1 MSNELERKIQI
12 FDQFER
18 DQRSQETQKLLEFV
32 KQNIQVAWA
41 AMTKKQCVK
50 SYLPIEDGG
59 RVVWSAEVV
68 EAVYCSCMQEI
79 EHLCQEKSD
88 EAFDP
93 KLNLVSS

>member
-1 MSNELERKIQI
+1 MSNKLECEIQI

-18 DQRSQETQKLLEFV
+18 DQQSQETQKLLEFI

-41 AMTKKQCVK
+41 TMTKKQRIK

-59 RVVWSAEVV
+59 RVVWSVEVV
-68 EAVYCSCMQEI
+68 EVVYCSCMQEI
-79 EHLCQEKSD
+79 EHLHQEKSD

>member
-1 MSNELERKIQI
+1 MSNELEREIQI
-12 FDQFER
+12 FDQFECN
-18 DQRSQETQKLLEFV
+18 QWSQETQKLLEFV

-41 AMTKKQCVK
+41 AMTKKQCIK
-50 SYLPIEDGG
+50 SYLPIKDSG
-59 RVVWSAEVV
+59 RVVWLAEVV

-79 EHLCQEKSD
+79 ECLHQEKSD

>member
-1 MSNELERKIQI
+1 MSNKLECKIQI

-18 DQRSQETQKLLEFV
+18 DQWSQETQKLFEFV
-32 KQNIQVAWA
+32 KQNIHVAWTT
-41 AMTKKQCVK
+41 MTKKQHIK

-59 RVVWSAEVV
+59 RVVWLVEVM

-79 EHLCQEKSD
+79 EHLCEEKSD

>member
-1 MSNELERKIQI
+1 MSNKLECEIQI
-12 FDQFER
+12 FDQFEH
-18 DQRSQETQKLLEFV
+18 DQWSQETQKLFKFV
-32 KQNIQVAWA
+32 KQNIHIAWA
-41 AMTKKQCVK
+41 AMTKKQHIK

-59 RVVWSAEVV
+59 RVVWSVEVM

-79 EHLCQEKSD
+79 EHLHQEKSD